1 MYIPLHI
8 LLTFTLPHVSLLL
21 SPRQTN
27 ELLHFP
33 SCPFAPASFPQL
45 FPLLYH
51 SPVFL
56 LFTLLPVICSKIIGR
71 LVRRNK
77 KDAKIVLTRKE
88 GEGTILPRE
97 RADFQPRRERT
108 HAASHA
114 SSLCLLQSCVHTR
127 PLEAVGFRALSAT

>member
-1 MYIPLHI
+1 M
-8 LLTFTLPHVSLLL
+8 
-21 SPRQTN
+21 
-27 ELLHFP
+27 
-33 SCPFAPASFPQL
+33 
-45 FPLLYH
+45 
-51 SPVFL
+51 
-56 LFTLLPVICSKIIGR
+56 
-71 LVRRNK
+71 RRNK
-77 KDAKIVLTRKE
+77 KGAKIVLTRKE